1 MKFSKS
7 RTGMGGQVALIVLLV
22 SAVVMTVGLSMSD
35 KAVIETKIDT
45 DEELLKQ
52 AFNAAESGIEYYRG
66 MGSIDYET
74 GDDRTSVIVTVN
86 DVGGESQIS
95 LDGYVM
101 KNKAVF
107 FWMVGHKDD
116 GSIDETDFYGGDSLS
131 ICTTVGFDGALK
143 VDFYYKEVEAYKVKR
158 KGFNLEGSGVVSGF
172 VDDAIVTDG
181 CIDVADLLVV
191 GTTPLLLTAV
201 PISGGTE
208 LRLVGSAGFPF
219 PVQGEEIRAVGTVDE
234 EDLGIS
240 QQVRVYDVYR
250 IPAFM
255 LEGITAGGSVLSE

>member
-1 MKFSKS
+1 MKEK
-7 RTGMGGQVALIVLLV
+7 GQVALIVLLV
-22 SAVVMTVGLSMSD
+22 SAVVVTVGLSLSD
-35 KAVIETKIDT
+35 KAVLETKIDT

-52 AFNAAESGIEYYRG
+52 AFNVAESGIEYYRG
-66 MGSIDYET
+66 MGSTDYAT
-74 GDDRTSVIVTVN
+74 GDDRTSVKVTVS
-86 DVGGESQIS
+86 DLGGDSNEIG
-95 LDGYVM
+95 LDGYVAE
-101 KNKAVF
+101 NKAVF

-143 VDFYYKEVEAYKVKR
+143 VDYYYKDLVGVYKVKR
-158 KGFNLEGSGVVSGF
+158 KGVNLGGSETVSGF
-172 VDDAIVTDG
+172 SDETADGEGCVDVYDDFMEGIPG
-181 CIDVADLLVV
+181 
-191 GTTPLLLTAV
+191 TPLLLTAV

>member
-1 MKFSKS
+1 
-7 RTGMGGQVALIVLLV
+7 
-22 SAVVMTVGLSMSD
+22 
-35 KAVIETKIDT
+35 
-45 DEELLKQ
+45 
-52 AFNAAESGIEYYRG
+52 
-66 MGSIDYET
+66 
-74 GDDRTSVIVTVN
+74 
-86 DVGGESQIS
+86 
-95 LDGYVM
+95 
-101 KNKAVF
+101 
-107 FWMVGHKDD
+107 MVGHKDD